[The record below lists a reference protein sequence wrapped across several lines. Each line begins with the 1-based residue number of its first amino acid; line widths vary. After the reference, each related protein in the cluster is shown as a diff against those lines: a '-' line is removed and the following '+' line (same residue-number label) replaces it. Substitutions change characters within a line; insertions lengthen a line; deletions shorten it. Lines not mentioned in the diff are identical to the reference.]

1 MSTRL
6 RKILPWVMLCSGVVL
21 LLWLPIEARIRM
33 AHISDNGMNRPIVD
47 QALAVVQA
55 TKPAS
60 LNDQSLR
67 ESVSMAAVSQYVVD
81 AWLFTPDG
89 RIVYQ
94 PKGGADP
101 ARFYDWATR
110 DTLAVLNALPNGTL
124 TAEQK
129 GALLAA
135 AALGGAQGGDHNDVF
150 RRTVVPLRSPTGA
163 LVGWLGA
170 VYGVS
175 AAKSAGSNTLIIVSV
190 LFALL
195 LFAVYEGSLVTWV
208 FLDAKARGER
218 AWVWALFALIGNLVA
233 LIAYLLAH
241 PADTRT
247 NEPVN

>member
-6 RKILPWVMLCSGVVL
+6 RKILPWVMLCSGVML
-21 LLWLPIEARIRM
+21 LLWLPVMARMRMARI
-33 AHISDNGMNRPIVD
+33 SDTGETRPVVE
-47 QALAVVQA
+47 QALAVVQDQ
-55 TKPAS
+55 KPVS
-60 LNDQSLR
+60 LDDPSLR
-67 ESVSMAAVSQYVVD
+67 NSVGKAAGSRYVVD

-94 PKGGADP
+94 SKGGADP

-110 DTLAVLNALPNGTL
+110 DTLTVMDALSKGTL
-124 TAEQK
+124 TGEQR

-135 AALGGAQGGDHNDVF
+135 AALGGAEGGDHNDVF
-150 RRTVVPLRSPTGA
+150 RRTVVPLRSPNGA
-163 LVGWLGA
+163 IVGWLGA

-175 AAKSAGSNTLIIVSV
+175 ADKSAGSDTLIIVSI

-195 LFAVYEGSLVTWV
+195 LFAVYEGSLVMWV

-218 AWVWALFALIGNLVA
+218 AWVWALFALVGNLVA

-247 NEPVN
+247 NESGS